1 MQKIIISL
9 KSREAHIADLKK
21 KNPFIFLTHT
31 VLQTHEHIPG
41 GPVVQRL
48 STGDCPSHSII
59 KKILNINIS
68 HIQYQTLLI
77 SKCTYSTI
85 TNTISRSMKSQMT
98 NIYQ

>member
-9 KSREAHIADLKK
+9 KSREAHITDLKK
-21 KNPFIFLTHT
+21 NLFIFLTHT

-68 HIQYQTLLI
+68 HI
-77 SKCTYSTI
+77 
-85 TNTISRSMKSQMT
+85 
-98 NIYQ
+98 